1 MADGLTAGIS
11 PIFTHSRSFWMSL
24 LYRLGQPVFLLL
36 SMTACRSGSDNFMF
50 SGLILVFFTAKFMM
64 SSTVCF
70 ENWTFDLFLKLILS
84 ASGILR
90 TLQYQDP
97 CLHDVLVQKELLGFL
112 FLYLVQVSLE
122 LIFICEK
129 KLWGDYNS
137 ESFLRTHVMLAIHLV
152 ILLEGH
158 LFPRRTLFL
167 HTFSFPFDCTAAT

>member
-1 MADGLTAGIS
+1 MVWLLESGPYLPVLDHFEWAFSTGLDNLSFCCSVWLPADLDLTILCS
-11 PIFTHSRSFWMSL
+11 VDSYLFSL
-24 LYRLGQPVFLLL
+24 QQNSWCHQLHVW
-36 SMTACRSGSDNFMF
+36 
-50 SGLILVFFTAKFMM
+50 
-64 SSTVCF
+64 

-84 ASGILR
+84 ASHILR

-137 ESFLRTHVMLAIHLV
+137 ESFLRTHVMLVIHLV

-158 LFPRRTLFL
+158 LFPRKTLFL